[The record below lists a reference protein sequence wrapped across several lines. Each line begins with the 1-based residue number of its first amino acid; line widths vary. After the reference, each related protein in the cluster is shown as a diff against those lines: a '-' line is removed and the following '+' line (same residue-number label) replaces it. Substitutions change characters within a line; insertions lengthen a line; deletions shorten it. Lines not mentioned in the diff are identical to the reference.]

1 MSFLEEYKQKLVS
14 ADEAVKIVK
23 SGDWVDYGWCTGT
36 PDVLDKALARRTDEL
51 KDVNVRGGILLKP
64 LAIFEREDAGEH
76 FTWNSWHMGGYER
89 KLIKRGCSFYSPI
102 RYSELPRYYRDS
114 TTPDDVAMFQVAPM
128 DSHGY
133 FNFGP
138 NASHLGAVCETSKK
152 IIVEVNENMPRCH
165 GGSEANV
172 HISQVSYIVEGDN
185 PAIGELGAGGP
196 ATDVDKKVAELIVD
210 QIPNGACLQLGIGGM
225 PNAVG
230 SLIAESDLKDLG
242 VHTEMYVDAFVDIA
256 KAGKITG
263 AKKNIDR
270 YRQAYGFGAGTK
282 KMYDYLDENPELMSA
297 PVSYTNDIKN
307 IAALDNFISINNCVD
322 LDLFGQISSETSGTK
337 HISGAGGQ
345 LDFVLGAYMSN
356 GGKSFICCSSTF
368 TDKQGV
374 VHSRI
379 RPTLVE
385 GSVVTDTRAN
395 THYIVTEYGMVNVKG
410 LSTWQKAEAIISVAH
425 PDFRDE
431 LIKEAEK
438 MHIWR
443 RSNK

>member
-36 PDVLDKALARRTDEL
+36 PDALDKALARRTDEL

-165 GGSEANV
+165 GGSEALSLI
-172 HISQVSYIVEGDN
+172 HISE
-185 PAIGELGAGGP
+185 P
-196 ATDVDKKVAELIVD
+196 T
-210 QIPNGACLQLGIGGM
+210 
-225 PNAVG
+225 
-230 SLIAESDLKDLG
+230 
-242 VHTEMYVDAFVDIA
+242 
-256 KAGKITG
+256 
-263 AKKNIDR
+263 
-270 YRQAYGFGAGTK
+270 
-282 KMYDYLDENPELMSA
+282 
-297 PVSYTNDIKN
+297 
-307 IAALDNFISINNCVD
+307 
-322 LDLFGQISSETSGTK
+322 
-337 HISGAGGQ
+337 
-345 LDFVLGAYMSN
+345 
-356 GGKSFICCSSTF
+356 
-368 TDKQGV
+368 
-374 VHSRI
+374 
-379 RPTLVE
+379 RP
-385 GSVVTDTRAN
+385 
-395 THYIVTEYGMVNVKG
+395 
-410 LSTWQKAEAIISVAH
+410 
-425 PDFRDE
+425 
-431 LIKEAEK
+431 
-438 MHIWR
+438 
-443 RSNK
+443 